1 MGNLDQGGIMK
12 VSIRE
17 QSETDKATMQ
27 EFFADPEVLKELW
40 LPSNADSWIPEFRKS
55 LKDRYVFAFTILVD
69 GEIAGEIGLQ
79 DPSICRSS
87 YCVGFA
93 VGHRFWN
100 QGICTEALKQLVR
113 FAFEELK
120 LHKLFG
126 DNDAD
131 NPASGRVFEKAGFTK
146 EGVRKEQV
154 FKEGRY
160 VDCIMWGLINPASED
175 HSSKK

>member
-1 MGNLDQGGIMK
+1 MK

-17 QSETDKATMQ
+17 ERETDKATLE
-27 EFFADPEVLKELW
+27 EFYADPEVLKQLC
-40 LPSNADSWIPEFRKS
+40 LPSNAESWIPEFRKS
-55 LKDRYVFAFTILVD
+55 LKDRYRFDFTILVD
-69 GEIAGEIGLQ
+69 GEIAGNIGLQ
-79 DPSICRSS
+79 DPSLCRSS

-93 VGHRFWN
+93 VGRKLWN

-126 DNDAD
+126 DNDSD

-160 VDCIMWGLINPASED
+160 VDCIMWGLINPASKD
-175 HSSKK
+175 RSSEK